1 MLKRFYACPAV
12 ASILLSAML
21 LSYSGG
27 QVLGATPAADSS
39 IEAPLQ
45 SDPAQRLKLLALFEA
60 SWQDRMR
67 RSPEWATFNGDD
79 RYGDRL
85 SDVSAAQQAANFA
98 LMREELAKARSI
110 DRSALAVKDRTSL
123 DMFIQG
129 NLNQLAYEP
138 LIGFRRLTLGAI
150 SGFHLSF
157 ASLLQ
162 ASPTRTTAQVEQILA
177 RMEAYPRRVDQEIE
191 NLREGL
197 TLGWVTSRPVLD
209 RVVATLDSQLT
220 AKEETSPF
228 FEPFRRLGNEIPKAT
243 QDEFKKRALAAIQTH
258 VIPAQRRLYDFVAGE
273 YSAKSPPAGNLL
285 FYPGGA
291 EAYKIAARSQTTTE
305 LPPQQIHA
313 IGLRE
318 VDRLRAEID
327 RVMREMNW
335 KGDFQSFALH
345 LNTDPQY
352 IPSSP
357 EALLATYRD
366 IGKRLDA
373 ELPKLFA
380 ELPRAPY
387 GVRAMPAE
395 VGPDAAENYT
405 RPPLD
410 GTRPGWFNANT
421 LGYKTRP
428 TWSHETLTAH
438 EAVPGHHLQVAR
450 AIELGELPQFRRS
463 SFYVAFG
470 EGWATYAETLGFDL
484 GLYRDPASRFGH
496 YQGQI
501 WRAARLV
508 VDTGLHHLGWDRER
522 AINYLVEQTG
532 KERSF
537 MASEVDRYTSQPGQA
552 LGYMVGQLKIIEL
565 RDRARAAL
573 GQRFDIRR
581 FHMAVL
587 DQGAVP
593 LSVLEAQ
600 IEAWIASERNRS
612 EQLNR

>member
-1 MLKRFYACPAV
+1 MLRRFLGLPTV
-12 ASILLSAML
+12 GKMLLSAVL
-21 LSYSGG
+21 LSQSGG
-27 QVLGATPAADSS
+27 VVLGATPAPDRS
-39 IEAPLQ
+39 IPAPIQ
-45 SDPAQRLKLLALFEA
+45 SDPTQRATLLALFEA

-85 SDVSAAQQAANFA
+85 ADVSAAQQSANFA
-98 LMREELAKARSI
+98 LLREELAKARSI
-110 DRSALAVKDRTSL
+110 DRSALGAKDRTSL

-138 LIGFRRLTLGAI
+138 LIGFRRLSLGAI

-162 ASPTRTTAQVEQILA
+162 ASPTRTTAQVEQILS

-197 TLGWVTSRPVLD
+197 AVGWVTSRPVLD
-209 RVVATLDSQLT
+209 RVITTLDSQLA
-220 AKEETSPF
+220 AKEEASPF
-228 FEPFRRLGNEIPKAT
+228 FEPFRRLGNEIPKGA
-243 QDEFKKRALAAIQTH
+243 QDALRIRALAAIQKY
-258 VIPAQRRLYDFVAGE
+258 VLPAQRRLHDFVAGE
-273 YSAKSPPAGNLL
+273 YAAKSPPAGNLL

-291 EAYKIAARSQTTTE
+291 EAYTVAARVQTTTD
-305 LPPQQIHA
+305 LTPQQIHE

-318 VDRLRAEID
+318 VTRLRSEIE

-335 KGDFQSFALH
+335 KGDFQSFAQH

-366 IGKRLDA
+366 IGKRIDA

-387 GVRAMPAE
+387 GVRAMPAA

-421 LGYKTRP
+421 LGFKTRP

-450 AIELGELPQFRRS
+450 AIELGDLPQFRRS
-463 SFYVAFG
+463 AFYVAFG
-470 EGWATYAETLGFDL
+470 EGWATYAETLGFEL
-484 GLYRDPASRFGH
+484 GLYRDPASQFGH

-537 MASEVDRYTSQPGQA
+537 MSSEVDRYTSQPGQA
-552 LGYMVGQLKIIEL
+552 LGYMIGQLKIIEL

-593 LSVLEAQ
+593 LSVLETQ
-600 IEAWIASERNRS
+600 IEAWIATEGSRI
-612 EQLNR
+612 